1 MNSELILEALNASGK
16 NTLGETLSMEFI
28 EVADNK
34 LVAKMPVT
42 SKVHQPD
49 GILHGGASVAL
60 AETVGSVASVLRID
74 REKQAIRGLEISAN
88 HVRSVRDGFVFATAT
103 PIHIGKTTHIWEIK
117 IEDDQQR
124 LISHCKLTTIVIDK
138 K

>member
-1 MNSELILEALNASGK
+1 MNSEFILEALNASGK
-16 NTLGETLSMEFI
+16 NTLGETLEMEFI
-28 EVADNK
+28 EVSDDK

-49 GILHGGASVAL
+49 GVLHGGASVAL

-74 REKQAIRGLEISAN
+74 REQQTIRGLEISAN
-88 HVRSVRDGFVFATAT
+88 HVRSIREGFVFATAT
-103 PIHIGKTTHIWEIK
+103 PIHIGRTTHIWEIK
-117 IEDDQQR
+117 IKDQQER